1 MFGLPARGVPV
12 LAGGGR
18 LERATCRG
26 VSLRHQAPKPRSGK
40 TGAAIP
46 RGESGLCDPRRPTP
60 PPAHRCAWHV
70 PPKRIPTRRGGERSE
85 GTSRDGFPDR
95 GSRPSTASA
104 GATRVP
110 AARSPPSPIVITSL
124 SGFRETP
131 ARFRASVPAAAG
143 SCRSCPP
150 RLQPGGLQCVA
161 NSGETPDDD
170 RCAHHGPSGKT
181 PAGPR
186 EQQDPVG
193 TRRALYLAGTMP
205 WDLMT
210 SIAAGLLRTFRS
222 SFAAS
227 IDLDSALMP
236 AVNVM

>member
-1 MFGLPARGVPV
+1 MRRRRGVQRRR
-12 LAGGGR
+12 GGR
-18 LERATCRG
+18 SRRLVNAGCSGCPPAACRCWPAAAVWSGPRAAESRFVT
-26 VSLRHQAPKPRSGK
+26 RHRSHRSRK

-170 RCAHHGPSGKT
+170 RCAHHGPPGKT

-186 EQQDPVG
+186 KQQDPVG
-193 TRRALYLAGTMP
+193 TVGLSIWRAPCPGI
-205 WDLMT
+205 
-210 SIAAGLLRTFRS
+210 S
-222 SFAAS
+222 
-227 IDLDSALMP
+227 
-236 AVNVM
+236 

>member
-1 MFGLPARGVPV
+1 MRRRSGVQRRR
-12 LAGGGR
+12 GGR
-18 LERATCRG
+18 SRRLVNAGCSGCPPRRAGAGRPRPSG
-26 VSLRHQAPKPRSGK
+26 AGHLARSLASSLGRSQRSRK

-46 RGESGLCDPRRPTP
+46 RGESGLCNPRRPTP

-170 RCAHHGPSGKT
+170 RCAHHGPPGKT

-186 EQQDPVG
+186 KQQDPVG
-193 TRRALYLAGTMP
+193 TVGLSIWRAPCPGI
-205 WDLMT
+205 
-210 SIAAGLLRTFRS
+210 S
-222 SFAAS
+222 
-227 IDLDSALMP
+227 
-236 AVNVM
+236 